1 MTELVFDAALDDARR
16 RRLLWAMP
24 AGIYVLGSTGGEGGP
39 YNLMTHSL
47 AVQAATEPCVV
58 AVAVE
63 VAARTHAL
71 LESSGVATLS
81 VLRRDQRA
89 LVRRFVK
96 PVEDVTL
103 DASGRPTELAGAAV
117 RLAPSGAPHLL
128 DAVGCL
134 DLRVVERVRFTSHT
148 LFCCE
153 VVGVAVAD
161 EVLEGTA
168 SARLVD
174 VLRMEDTKMSYGG

>member
-1 MTELVFDAALDDARR
+1 VTRLAFEGALDEVRR

-24 AGIYVLGSTGGEGGP
+24 AGLYVLGSTAGDGGP

-63 VAARTHAL
+63 AVARTHAL
-71 LESSGVATLS
+71 LEASGVASLS

-89 LVRRFVK
+89 LVRRVVK
-96 PVEDVTL
+96 PVDDVTL
-103 DASGRPTELAGAAV
+103 GADGRPVALAGLAV
-117 RLAPSGAPHLL
+117 GLAPSGAPHLL
-128 DAVGCL
+128 DAAGCL
-134 DLRVVERVRFTSHT
+134 DLRIVERVRFTSHT

-153 VVGVAVAD
+153 VTGVAVAD
-161 EVLEGTA
+161 EVLAGPA
-168 SARLVD
+168 SQRDVE
-174 VLRMEDTKMSYGG
+174 VLRMEDTKMNYGG

>member
-1 MTELVFDAALDDARR
+1 MTVLAFDTVADDARR

-24 AGIYVLGSTGGEGGP
+24 AGLYVLGSTGGEHGP

-58 AVAVE
+58 AAAVE

-71 LESSGVATLS
+71 LEASGVATLS

-96 PVEDVTL
+96 PVEEATL
-103 DASGRPTELAGAAV
+103 DADGRPTELNSVGV
-117 RLAPSGAPHLL
+117 GLAPSGAPHLL
-128 DAVGCL
+128 DAAGCL
-134 DLRVVERVRFTSHT
+134 DLLVLETVRFASHT

-153 VVGVAVAD
+153 VTGVAVAD
-161 EVLEGTA
+161 EVLAGTA
-168 SARLVD
+168 SDRTAAI
-174 VLRMEDTKMSYGG
+174 LRMEDTKMSYGG